1 MSSYSI
7 DVLLLNALKFE
18 VNNYLT
24 FNSTHLIDEDLE
36 IVKHYFNTRIAELKK
51 LTD

>member
-7 DVLLLNALKFE
+7 DVLLLTALKFE

-24 FNSTHLIDEDLE
+24 FNSTDLIDEDLE
-36 IVKHYFNTRIAELKK
+36 IVKNYFNTRIEVLKK